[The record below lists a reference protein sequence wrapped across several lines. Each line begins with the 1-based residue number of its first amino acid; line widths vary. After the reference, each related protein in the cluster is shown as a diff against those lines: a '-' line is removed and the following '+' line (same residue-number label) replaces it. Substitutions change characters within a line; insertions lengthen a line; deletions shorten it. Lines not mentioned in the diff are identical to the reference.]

1 MKTSPS
7 RVIAATTLESEIEP
21 GTPEEAYMAI
31 NRAKMLWSFRKRD
44 VDSWREVIERW
55 STEPKAWKRI
65 PEMRPYGTAKKM
77 IEAEVC
83 ESYQAFYIFVEAVL
97 GTEWAMKLADN
108 YAEKPGPA
116 DNAENRKR
124 ESNGQFSPNPYA
136 HKDLDEAEKKYGTRK
151 VYLAERIAKEFPE
164 QAPNIGKGKKFETI
178 TEAAKKLGIIKD
190 RQRVT
195 IYIDDPAAAGRY
207 LASRVSNEWMI
218 DCYDAYMKAQ
228 DKVQE

>member
-7 RVIAATTLESEIEP
+7 RMIAATTHESEIAP

-55 STEPKAWKRI
+55 ASEPKAWKRI
-65 PEMRPYGTAKKM
+65 PEMKPYGTAKKM

-83 ESYQAFYIFVEAVL
+83 ENYQAFYVFVEAVL

-108 YAEKPGPA
+108 YADTRGGNNNP
-116 DNAENRKR
+116 
-124 ESNGQFSPNPYA
+124 NGQNQYSGQSYA
-136 HKDLDEAEKKYGTRK
+136 HNFDQSIEPKESARGTRK
-151 VYLAERIAKEFPE
+151 VYLSERIAKEHPE
-164 QAPNIGKGKKFETI
+164 QAANIGKGKQFKTI

-195 IYIDDPAAAGRY
+195 IYIDNPEDAGQY
-207 LASRVSNEWMI
+207 LASRVDDDWMI
-218 DCYDAYMKAQ
+218 AMYKAYTEAKMK
-228 DKVQE
+228 